1 MDISNMS
8 ISDSH
13 QTLPNQS
20 IVEPEQPR
28 EEPMQQEQQ
37 QQDTAEQLLQAQLL
51 QQQQLTKDLFNLY
64 SLSFLCKSK
73 DLSER
78 RIRLDF
84 GIVAEVSRIRGQLGR
99 AEAPVIVS
107 FETRE
112 DCVKCL
118 QDKALAT
125 KYPTLAPAPSAR
137 IVADRDGYYSIEFT
151 NAGMSGVREITN
163 EFSRHGEIVK
173 VQQGGARNAVKRMT
187 VSYQDV
193 DAAMR
198 ALQHYAHSNDVR
210 GIDFVSE
217 CMEFDVTE

>member
-1 MDISNMS
+1 
-8 ISDSH
+8 
-13 QTLPNQS
+13 
-20 IVEPEQPR
+20 
-28 EEPMQQEQQ
+28 MQAEQQ
-37 QQDTAEQLLQAQLL
+37 QQLDPAEQLLQAQLS

-64 SLSFLCKSK
+64 SLSFVCKSK

-84 GIVAEVSRIRGQLGR
+84 GIVAEVCRIRGQPGR
-99 AEAPVIVS
+99 ADAPVIVS

-112 DCVKCL
+112 ECVNCL
-118 QDKALAT
+118 QDKTLTT
-125 KYPTLAPAPSAR
+125 KFPTLAPAPSVR
-137 IVADRDGYYSIEFT
+137 IVPDRDGYFSIEFT

-187 VSYQDV
+187 VSYQEV

-198 ALQHYAHSNDVR
+198 ALQHYANSNDVR
-210 GIDFVSE
+210 GIDFVAECVELDASE
-217 CMEFDVTE
+217 

>member
-13 QTLPNQS
+13 QNLPNQS

-28 EEPMQQEQQ
+28 EEPMQAEQQ
-37 QQDTAEQLLQAQLL
+37 QLDTAEQLLQAQLS

-64 SLSFLCKSK
+64 SLSFVCKSK

-84 GIVAEVSRIRGQLGR
+84 GTVAEVCRIRGQLGR
-99 AEAPVIVS
+99 ADAPVIVS

-112 DCVKCL
+112 ECVKCL
-118 QDKALAT
+118 QDKTLTT
-125 KYPTLAPAPSAR
+125 KFPTLAPAPNVR
-137 IVADRDGYYSIEFT
+137 IVPDRDGYFSIEFT

-187 VSYQDV
+187 VSYQEV

-198 ALQHYAHSNDVR
+198 ALQHYANSNDVR
-210 GIDFVSE
+210 GIDFVAECVELDVSE
-217 CMEFDVTE
+217 